1 MLHKQH
7 LSNVSSKILSFI
19 KKKKKKL
26 NIKNKKTK
34 TQLETDVCFGFDFSQ
49 ALSVGETVF
58 TTQETEVKP
67 DC

>member
-7 LSNVSSKILSFI
+7 LSNLSSKILSFI

-26 NIKNKKTK
+26 NIKNKKT
-34 TQLETDVCFGFDFSQ
+34 TGDRCVCFGFDFSQ

>member
-1 MLHKQH
+1 MQREWGSVVTVYSGAIMLHKQH

-34 TQLETDVCFGFDFSQ
+34 TQLETN
-49 ALSVGETVF
+49 VF
-58 TTQETEVKP
+58 VLVLILVKH
-67 DC
+67 